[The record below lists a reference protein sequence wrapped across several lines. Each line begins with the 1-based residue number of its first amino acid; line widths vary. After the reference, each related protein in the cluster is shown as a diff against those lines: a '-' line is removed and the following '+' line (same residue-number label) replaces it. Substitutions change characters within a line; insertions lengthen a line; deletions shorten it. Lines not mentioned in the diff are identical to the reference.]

1 LSPGSAPQACT
12 GRPQPRQIPHTLFCT
27 PCRTP
32 ERALMCTRLE
42 REHTTA
48 GTRRGRGET
57 VKPVFIKDRVASSK
71 ELIAAAHAALPHV
84 DGEY

>member
-1 LSPGSAPQACT
+1 M
-12 GRPQPRQIPHTLFCT
+12 H
-27 PCRTP
+27 
-32 ERALMCTRLE
+32 TRLE

-57 VKPVFIKDRVASSK
+57 AKPVFIKDRAASSI

-84 DGEY
+84 DGEYLRGSGQALRGGM

>member
-1 LSPGSAPQACT
+1 M
-12 GRPQPRQIPHTLFCT
+12 H
-27 PCRTP
+27 
-32 ERALMCTRLE
+32 TRLE
-42 REHTTA
+42 RVRATS